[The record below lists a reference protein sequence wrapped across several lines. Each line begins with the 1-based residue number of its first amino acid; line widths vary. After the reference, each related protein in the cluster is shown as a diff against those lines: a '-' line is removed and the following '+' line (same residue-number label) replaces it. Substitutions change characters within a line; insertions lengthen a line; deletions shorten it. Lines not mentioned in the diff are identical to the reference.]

1 MHTEH
6 HKLDNI
12 KQNYQQD
19 VKKKRNILNK
29 FLFRYII
36 KNFFPIPT
44 IRPPTISYWFYS
56 III

>member
-29 FLFRYII
+29 FLFRYIR
-36 KNFFPIPT
+36 KNLFPIPT
-44 IRPPTISYWFYS
+44 IRCPTISYWFYS